1 MDVVKRTPL
10 NAESPS
16 KALTCAI
23 TPTTEIFVR
32 SNFAIPTLTG
42 DAHRLIVT
50 GAVRHGVDISV
61 SDLRSMRHMC
71 SEVTMTM
78 ECAGNNRIGLC
89 PLPSGELWDTGA
101 VSTSRWTGVPLRV
114 LLERAELDANAVE
127 ILVEGADTGVTS
139 DGSTARFGRSL
150 SIAEATRDEVL
161 LAFAVNGEPL
171 PASHGAPLRLVVP
184 RWYGMA
190 SVKWVTRISALAH
203 RYEGFFQRQRYIY
216 DEPGHDPRPVSRI
229 RVKSMTTSPQ
239 HGESVRLGEI
249 EITGWAWSGD
259 GPITRVEVALDGGS
273 TWRDAEL
280 SVPESEFAW
289 TRWSLRWEPD
299 HPGRHAVRSRAT
311 DAAGNTQ
318 PDAIMWNRLGY
329 GNNAVRPVV
338 FAVV

>member
-16 KALTCAI
+16 QALTCAI

-32 SNFAIPTLTG
+32 SNFAIPTLAA
-42 DAHRLIVT
+42 DAHRVIVT
-50 GAVRHGVDISV
+50 GAVKRGVDISV
-61 SDLRSMRHMC
+61 SDLRSMQHVC

-78 ECAGNNRIGLC
+78 ECAGNHRIGLC
-89 PLPSGELWDTGA
+89 PLPIGELWDTGA
-101 VSTSRWTGVPLRV
+101 LSTSRWTGVPLRV

-127 ILVEGADTGVTS
+127 ILVEGADTGLTS
-139 DGSTARFGRSL
+139 DGSITRFGRSL
-150 SIAEATRDEVL
+150 SIAEAMRDEVL

-190 SVKWVTRISALAH
+190 SVKWVTRISALVH

-216 DEPGHDPRPVSRI
+216 DEPGRESRPVTRM

-239 HGESVRLGEI
+239 NGGTLRLGEI
-249 EITGWAWSGD
+249 EITGWAWSGH
-259 GPITRVEVALDGGS
+259 GPITRVEVAIDGGS
-273 TWRDAEL
+273 AWCEAEL

-289 TRWSLRWEPD
+289 TRWSFRWKPT
-299 HPGRHAVRSRAT
+299 HLGRHAVRSRAT
-311 DAAGNTQ
+311 DARGNTQ
-318 PDAIMWNRLGY
+318 PNAIAWNRLGY
-329 GNNAVRPVV
+329 GNNAVRAVV